1 MARSKRFIQFLIS
14 LSIIVSGCTSLHD
27 NVSAGLGMKPEPAEP
42 TFYLPKRDIVKVDRK
57 GSLWPV
63 EGSKNFLF
71 SDRKAKEVGD
81 IITVNVIEKTSASK
95 SASTKSD
102 RGSSADASVTTLF
115 GIPLD
120 LGITDFLGLGNSF
133 SPGVKG
139 EYASSFDGSGSTE
152 RSDDFTAKITVQVVG
167 VFPNGNLTIEGYREV
182 IVNHERQ
189 LLFLKGII
197 RPEDI
202 TPGNTIDSTYIADA
216 EIEYSGKGI
225 ISDKQSP
232 GWMVRVIDVA
242 WPF

>member
-1 MARSKRFIQFLIS
+1 MNISRARIQFLIS
-14 LSIIVSGCTSLHD
+14 LLMAVSGCTSLHD
-27 NVSAGLGMKPEPAEP
+27 SISSGMGMKPEPAEAK
-42 TFYLPKRDIVKVDRK
+42 FYLPKRDIVKVDRK
-57 GSLWPV
+57 GSIWPV

-139 EYASSFDGSGSTE
+139 KYASSFDGSGSTE
-152 RSDDFTAKITVQVVG
+152 RSDDFTAKITVQVVDLL
-167 VFPNGNLTIEGYREV
+167 PNGNLIIEGYREV
-182 IVNHERQ
+182 VVNHERQ
-189 LLFLKGII
+189 TLVLKGIV

-216 EIEYSGKGI
+216 EIEYTGKGV

-232 GWMVRVIDVA
+232 GWLVRVIDVA

>member
-27 NVSAGLGMKPEPAEP
+27 NVSAGLGMKPEPTEP

-152 RSDDFTAKITVQVVG
+152 RSDDFTAKITVQVVE

-189 LLFLKGII
+189 LLFLK
-197 RPEDI
+197 
-202 TPGNTIDSTYIADA
+202 
-216 EIEYSGKGI
+216 
-225 ISDKQSP
+225 
-232 GWMVRVIDVA
+232 
-242 WPF
+242 